1 MGMVRCEEHGLRG
14 GALFSA
20 RLHKRLVANGP
31 VVPGEIQLFEAEG
44 LRFWSDIASLKD
56 AGLPTDWSPSIEE
69 FLETEPFKCFP
80 ACPDCARDWL
90 LDNSIDP
97 KDVGL
102 E

>member
-1 MGMVRCEEHGLRG
+1 MGMVRCEEHGLRA

-20 RLHKRLVANGP
+20 RMHWRLNTNGP

-44 LRFWSDIASLKD
+44 LQFWSDIASLKD

-69 FLETEPFKCFP
+69 FLETESFKVFP
-80 ACPDCARDWL
+80 ACRDCARHWL
-90 LDNSIDP
+90 RENSIDP